1 MKKYILSALMV
12 TSTLFV
18 FAQNRTSIGIPL
30 SPANLYRT
38 VLEVEKYGENR
49 FSYGGSIGYNY
60 GMRMI
65 ETASPIS
72 SPFPIGALHN
82 NGICIGA
89 MGKLRLTKNLSK
101 FQSYLGFDVEYT
113 HARGG
118 LVSTTFGESSFANGA
133 YVASDVYCHRIKPR
147 LNLSFRWDGEKNFF
161 VEPFI
166 GAAFAIHVEQNLYDK
181 MELIGSS
188 YPNEYDHL
196 SGSRAFGILSLQI
209 GIRIGIWKTRVQR
222 ENESP

>member
-12 TSTLFV
+12 VSTLFA
-18 FAQNRTSIGIPL
+18 FAQNRTSIGMPL

-49 FSYGGSIGYNY
+49 FSCGGSVGYNY

-65 ETASPIS
+65 ETAYPIS
-72 SPFPIGALHN
+72 SPLPIGILHN
-82 NGICIGA
+82 NGVCIGA
-89 MGKLRLTKNLSK
+89 MGKFRFTKKLSK

-118 LVSTTFGESSFANGA
+118 LISSTFGESSLTNGA
-133 YVASDVYCHRIKPR
+133 YVASDVHYHRIKPR
-147 LNLSFRWDGEKNFF
+147 LNISFRWDCEKNFF

-166 GAAFAIHVEQNLYDK
+166 GAAFAMHVEQNLYDK

-196 SGSRAFGILSLQI
+196 SGSRTFGILSLQV
-209 GIRIGIWKTRVQR
+209 GIRVGIWKTRIQR
-222 ENESP
+222 EK